1 MIKTME
7 RFVGDVAVSLRR
19 PEGMNECPELG
30 NGKAGP
36 NVWKWVVAGGA
47 GNDPSLR
54 A

>member
-36 NVWKWVVAGGA
+36 NVWKWVNGCRMKILAF
-47 GNDPSLR
+47 P
-54 A
+54 

>member
-30 NGKAGP
+30 NGKADP
-36 NVWKWVVAGGA
+36 NVWKWVVTDRLSPNA
-47 GNDPSLR
+47 SL
-54 A
+54 